1 MKERVTAEASAS
13 LQSVLMGMLILAS
26 VLGCGECGGCS
37 EPEPEPPPPTAQEQ
51 RDTPARPT
59 NASGTLTAPSG
70 KWTVRMQV
78 GGEPKTKPAAIKPQ
92 R

>member
-1 MKERVTAEASAS
+1 MKVRATAKANTSRQH
-13 LQSVLMGMLILAS
+13 LLMGMLFIGS

-37 EPEPEPPPPTAQEQ
+37 EPDPDPPPAADK

-78 GGEPKTKPAAIKPQ
+78 GGEPKTKPAAIKP
-92 R
+92 